1 MKKAVIITAVLLLIA
16 GAGGS
21 LWLKRRLD
29 NQIALA
35 TAQEQQQQPKPY
47 KPAFDKYDDGPADPT
62 ELLELVNA
70 ERQRIGV
77 APLVMDE
84 NIQKSAQLKADDMIA
99 KGYRQHIIPGL
110 GDMYT
115 QEMRYLIYQRAK
127 CSHSS
132 ENYYTGAYHPKS
144 DVFVSTSR
152 EAFNGW
158 MSSKPHRE
166 AIQDPK
172 YKKTGFGVSTNN
184 TSLVAVQHF
193 CIP

>member
-1 MKKAVIITAVLLLIA
+1 MKKAVIITAVVLLIA
-16 GAGGS
+16 GAGGG
-21 LWLKRRLD
+21 LWLKTRL
-29 NQIALA
+29 NAQAVTEVA
-35 TAQEQQQQPKPY
+35 QVQKQEQPKS
-47 KPAFDKYDDGPADPT
+47 KYDDGPADPT

-77 APLVMDE
+77 APLEFDE
-84 NIQKSAQLKADDMIA
+84 SMQRSAQLKADDMIA
-99 KGYRQHIIPGL
+99 KGYRQHNIPGL

-115 QEMRYLIYQRAK
+115 QEMYYLIYQQAK
-127 CSHSS
+127 CTMSG
-132 ENYYTGAYHPKS
+132 ENYYTGAYYPKS
-144 DVFVSTSR
+144 DAFVSTSR
-152 EAFNGW
+152 EAFKGW

-166 AIQDPK
+166 AIQNPK